1 MSTFHVFLGGI
12 SHDIFH
18 IFFLGKKISKSNI
31 EQIKFSM
38 MTKKRRWRK
47 QSNKGPLLILSKK
60 RYSLHVDICCNG
72 FNKNKFFLCDEII
85 WL

>member
-47 QSNKGPLLILSKK
+47 QSN
-60 RYSLHVDICCNG
+60 
-72 FNKNKFFLCDEII
+72 
-85 WL
+85 